1 MSVRVENIFLDAVR
15 IKREAY
21 ASGRVKYI
29 GINRSVAATTAS
41 ENWAITKYADDNL
54 STDQQ
59 TLVGVAWDDRG
70 SLTWAF

>member
-1 MSVRVENIFLDAVR
+1 MSVRIENVFLDAVR

-21 ASGRVKYI
+21 ASARVKYV
-29 GINRSVAATTAS
+29 GINKSTDASTAS

-59 TLVGVAWDDRG
+59 TLVNVAWDDRD